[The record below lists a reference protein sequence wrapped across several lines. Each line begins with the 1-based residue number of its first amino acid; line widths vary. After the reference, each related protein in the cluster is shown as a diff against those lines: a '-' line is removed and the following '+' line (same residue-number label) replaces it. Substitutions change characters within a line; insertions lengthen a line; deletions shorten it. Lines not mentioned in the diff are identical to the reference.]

1 MLKTHEQPAHALE
14 AVQERWHAGAAV
26 EPLGG
31 IAGRLRSPVIVF
43 CVDSS
48 NAGAAHVKSL
58 LICTALRQRD
68 MHGRDSTSG
77 LSLRAAPCSMLVQ
90 QHAVAWSRQPL
101 AVLSLRNRFCRI
113 HVA

>member
-14 AVQERWHAGAAV
+14 AVQERWHAGAAA

-31 IAGRLRSPVIVF
+31 IAGRFRSPVIFF
-43 CVDSS
+43 CVNSS

-58 LICTALRQRD
+58 LICTALRQRY

-77 LSLRAAPCSMLVQ
+77 LSMRAAPCNMLVQ
-90 QHAVAWSRQPL
+90 QRAVAWSRQPW
-101 AVLSLRNRFCRI
+101 RC
-113 HVA
+113 